1 MVTDRKGQALTELAL
16 GMLCVAMVVTVLCI
30 FVEGI
35 APRLAALNAYR
46 ANHPLI
52 FKMEIQE

>member
-1 MVTDRKGQALTELAL
+1 
-16 GMLCVAMVVTVLCI
+16 MLCVAMVVTVLCI

-52 FKMEIQE
+52 FKLEIQE